1 MIKTLALPKLIH
13 LLTSL
18 PNVEQALFNDLN
30 KLFFNLTWDGKPVK
44 IKRNTL
50 ITDFEDGGLKMIHL
64 QQFNA
69 YLKISLVKK
78 ISSNWKGGWEKI
90 MAKKIK
96 YYGGERICSLQKE
109 KIREISKIFSNPF
122 WKDVFYS
129 LYLAKPL
136 VKLNIKEC
144 LSLDLLNFVSIDDFP
159 FYMRWEKAGVTNIN
173 HIMDTVTQNFLTFEK
188 IKTLIKN
195 NNFIQYYTITSNIP
209 TDIKKCLKDNI
220 DNINT
225 ENFHPKDDF
234 LYRLINRQSLK
245 FVYITL
251 LKTLTHLPIQ
261 TFLKWEEILGI
272 DIAD

>member
-1 MIKTLALPKLIH
+1 
-13 LLTSL
+13 
-18 PNVEQALFNDLN
+18 
-30 KLFFNLTWDGKPVK
+30 
-44 IKRNTL
+44 
-50 ITDFEDGGLKMIHL
+50 MIHL

-69 YLKISLVKK
+69 YLKISWVKK
-78 ISSNWKGGWEKI
+78 ISSNLKGGWEKI

-96 YYGGERICSLQKE
+96 YYGGERIFSLQKE
-109 KIREISKIFSNPF
+109 KILEISKIFTNSF

-129 LYLAKPL
+129 LYLAKSL

-159 FYMRWEKAGVTNIN
+159 FYMRWENAGVTNLI
-173 HIMDTVTQNFLTFEK
+173 HIMDTVTKNFLTFEK
-188 IKTLIKN
+188 IKTLIRN
-195 NNFIQYYTITSNIP
+195 NNFIRYYTIISNIP
-209 TDIKKCLKDNI
+209 TDIKKYLKDNI

-234 LYRLINRQSLK
+234 LDRLINTKSLK

-272 DIAD
+272 DIADWSIHFRIF